1 MIAIRNYTMKDLAE
15 IERIHREAG
24 LPSQCLPSTENLL
37 FFVRKVVEDNG
48 TVALASFLKMT
59 AEAFV
64 LVDHNHQTP
73 DWRWLALQKLTGV
86 TLREAAVKG
95 MQDVTA
101 WLPPEVE
108 NGFGSRLEALGFTKS
123 PWASYSTRLD

>member
-1 MIAIRNYTMKDLAE
+1 MTVIRNFTMKDLASV
-15 IERIHREAG
+15 ERIHRQAG
-24 LPSQCLPSTENLL
+24 LPAACLPSAENPL
-37 FFVRKVVEDNG
+37 FFIRKVVEDNG

-64 LVDHNHQTP
+64 LVDHNHQSP
-73 DWRWLALQKLTGV
+73 EWLWMALQKLTGV
-86 TLREAAVKG
+86 TLHEAAVKG
-95 MQDVTA
+95 IQDVSA

-108 NGFGSRLEALGFTKS
+108 PSFGSRLEALGFTKS